1 MISPDFYNG
10 QFDQFETWRRCVNF
24 EVLFLVR
31 AMGAFVTVSSGGY
44 KEIIFRPLAKRQSVA
59 FTLKD

>member
-1 MISPDFYNG
+1 MISPDFCNG

-44 KEIIFRPLAKRQSVA
+44 KEIIF
-59 FTLKD
+59 